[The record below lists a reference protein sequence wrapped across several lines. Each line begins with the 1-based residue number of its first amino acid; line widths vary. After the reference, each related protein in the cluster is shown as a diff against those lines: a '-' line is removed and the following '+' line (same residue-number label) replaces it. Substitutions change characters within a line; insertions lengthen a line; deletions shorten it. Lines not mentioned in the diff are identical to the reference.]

1 MIAVQCTNQRKRIFK
16 CSLRTLKYS
25 LQHYLTMLGGTV
37 SIPFILCPALC
48 IEPDDPASG
57 EILSTLFFVSG
68 IATFLQ
74 TTFGVRLPIVQG
86 GTFSF
91 IIPAMAILALP
102 ENKCPDDFPSN
113 GWGPDYNDTQK
124 REEWQ
129 RRILDLQGAI
139 SVASIAQIIIGYF
152 GIIGL
157 MLNYITPLTVA
168 PAVSMIGIYLFKS
181 ASNLASL
188 NWSISMRYSIYFRQ
202 SWLCD
207 SQVLTHCNLI

>member
-1 MIAVQCTNQRKRIFK
+1 
-16 CSLRTLKYS
+16 
-25 LQHYLTMLGGTV
+25 MLGGTV

-102 ENKCPDDFPSN
+102 ENKCPEDFPSN
-113 GWGPDYNDTQK
+113 GWGPDYNATQK
-124 REEWQ
+124 TEEWQ
-129 RRILDLQGAI
+129 RRMLDLQGAI

-188 NWSISMRYSIYFRQ
+188 NWSISMRYCFAFDTVCFVI
-202 SWLCD
+202 D
-207 SQVLTHCNLI
+207 K

>member
-48 IEPDDPASG
+48 IEPNDPASG

>member
-1 MIAVQCTNQRKRIFK
+1 
-16 CSLRTLKYS
+16 
-25 LQHYLTMLGGTV
+25 MLGGTV

-188 NWSISMRYSIYFRQ
+188 NWSISMRCSIYFRQ

-207 SQVLTHCNLI
+207 

>member
-1 MIAVQCTNQRKRIFK
+1 
-16 CSLRTLKYS
+16 
-25 LQHYLTMLGGTV
+25 MLGGTV
-37 SIPFILCPALC
+37 SITFILSPVLC
-48 IEPDDPASG
+48 IEQDDPARG

-86 GTFSF
+86 GNFTL

-102 ENKCPDDFPSN
+102 ENKCPNDFPRN
-113 GWGPDYNDTQK
+113 GWGPDYNATQK

-139 SVASIAQIIIGYF
+139 SVASIAQIFIGYF

-157 MLNYITPLTVA
+157 ILNYITPLTIA
-168 PAVSMIGIYLFKS
+168 PAISMIGISLFKV
-181 ASNLASL
+181 ASHEAAK
-188 NWSISMRYSIYFRQ
+188 NWYISMRYFLEIYEYND
-202 SWLCD
+202 C
-207 SQVLTHCNLI
+207 LIIGPL